1 MSKSGFVLDTHSWIW
16 LCEGS
21 PHLPNAWVDA
31 LQKAV
36 HQGYPLWIPAIAI
49 WELGMLVAKG
59 RLSMSCSVQSWVRQA
74 LALPGVQLAP
84 LSPDIALESAALPGV
99 FHGDPADR
107 IIVATAR
114 IFDARL
120 VTRDEKILTYAS
132 EGWVNVL
139 L

>member
-1 MSKSGFVLDTHSWIW
+1 
-16 LCEGS
+16 
-21 PHLPNAWVDA
+21 
-31 LQKAV
+31 
-36 HQGYPLWIPAIAI
+36 
-49 WELGMLVAKG
+49 VAKG

-84 LSPDIALESAALPGV
+84 LSPDIALESAALPSV